1 MYSEVRSFHSRPAA
15 LTDSHVGEWMDA
27 IPRVHPETGVERV
40 GGRLLALGPGDLL
53 HSFEDESGTAS
64 EVAERIVELSD
75 GTRTL
80 ARIVEALCEEFDV
93 PRDVC
98 ARDAVEFVRLLTEK
112 KVLVLEP
119 GAGAVPR

>member
-1 MYSEVRSFHSRPAA
+1 MG
-15 LTDSHVGEWMDA
+15 DWMEA

-40 GGRLLALGPGDLL
+40 GGRLLALGPDDHL
-53 HSFEDESGTAS
+53 HSFEDEAGAAS

-80 ARIVEALCEEFDV
+80 GRIIDELCEEFDV
-93 PRDVC
+93 ARDAC
-98 ARDAVEFVRLLTEK
+98 AHDAVEFVKLLTEK

-119 GAGAVPR
+119 GARAARGD